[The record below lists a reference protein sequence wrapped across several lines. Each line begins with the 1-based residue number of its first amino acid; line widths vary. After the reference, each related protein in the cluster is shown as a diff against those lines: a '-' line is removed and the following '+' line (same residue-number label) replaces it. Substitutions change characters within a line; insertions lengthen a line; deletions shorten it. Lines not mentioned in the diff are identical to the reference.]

1 VKFFYTQNS
10 FSAKSNCHSAQ
21 LTECIIYCAEL
32 CVSLGWRVL
41 TIVLIDPSGIAAVV
55 LMGYFFGR
63 FFTAYSF
70 AYRPHFLYDNT
81 QRYLNTN
88 SLIMPIW
95 MRPVEWFWRGQNLHF
110 IHHLVPRVPF
120 YRYHALHRQ
129 IGPILRAHGRPV
141 LGVWSGTPVK
151 V

>member
-1 VKFFYTQNS
+1 MCVAGLAGVN
-10 FSAKSNCHSAQ
+10 
-21 LTECIIYCAEL
+21 YCANRPVGYCGGCVNGLFLWQVL
-32 CVSLGWRVL
+32 CGVFVCLSPAL
-41 TIVLIDPSGIAAVV
+41 S
-55 LMGYFFGR
+55 
-63 FFTAYSF
+63 
-70 AYRPHFLYDNT
+70 YDNT

-95 MRPVEWFWRGQNLHF
+95 MRPVERFWRGQNLHF